1 MTWEAALLFVRVI
14 GSIYLGLA
22 TPNEAAALGAFV
34 VMIMVLLKP
43 QRFTIIWNG
52 PQQSGSVTCAVFGL
66 IIGAGLFSMALTT
79 SRLPVEV
86 AQWAGSFDLPRSE
99 EHTSELQS
107 LMRSSYAVVC
117 LKKHKKKNSP

>member
-52 PQQSGSVTCAVFGL
+52 LQQSGSVTCAVFGL

-86 AQWAGSFDLPRSE
+86 AQWEIGRASCRE
-99 EHTSELQS
+99 RVCQS
-107 LMRSSYAVVC
+107 V
-117 LKKHKKKNSP
+117 

>member
-1 MTWEAALLFVRVI
+1 MADRFKSLLMTWEAALLFVLVI

-52 PQQSGSVTCAVFGL
+52 LQQSGSVTCAVFGL
-66 IIGAGLFSMALTT
+66 LIGAGPFSMALPT
-79 SRLPVEV
+79 RWLPVDV
-86 AQWAGSFDLPRSE
+86 VKRSDDRRVGKE
-99 EHTSELQS
+99 CASTW
-107 LMRSSYAVVC
+107 R
-117 LKKHKKKNSP
+117 